1 MCSSVP
7 CGLIPGE
14 LSLNG
19 DTDMNLA
26 AIEADCKQRMTKAAE
41 HLKQELKGVRTGRA
55 HPGLVEHIKIDVPS
69 YGSVMEL
76 KGLASISVPDPGTLM
91 VKPFDPGTLKDI
103 EKGLKASDLGITP
116 VSDGKMIRLPI
127 PALSGERRQQLVQSV
142 RKLGEAQKIAVRNVR
157 RDGNKAIDAL
167 EKGKTI
173 SEDDSK
179 KAQERVQKL
188 LKQYEDEID
197 KVLTEKTKE
206 IETV

>member
-1 MCSSVP
+1 
-7 CGLIPGE
+7 
-14 LSLNG
+14 
-19 DTDMNLA
+19 MNLA

-69 YGSVMEL
+69 YGSVMDL

-167 EKGKTI
+167 EKAKTI

-188 LKQYEDEID
+188 LKQYEDDID
-197 KVLTEKTKE
+197 KVLAEKTKE